1 MIIIVH
7 LFYQAS
13 SKRRNKRCRQ
23 YQKDLEMGRQRLKA
37 ERATCTFKATRTY
50 QLHAVSLRVSQNQRV
65 TANFNFQQPRVAYIL
80 TGKSHTPP
88 RDRWTRGCSLLI
100 FFFLGSNIQGG
111 IFNSLLHKHELVL
124 CPVVK
129 GERGPCGCRFYKLVF
144 VLFFFCTDL

>member
-80 TGKSHTPP
+80 TVKSHTPP

-100 FFFLGSNIQGG
+100 FFFWVQTFMEGYSTRSYTST
-111 IFNSLLHKHELVL
+111 SLCYVLWLREREVRAVAGFINWCLSCFFLHR
-124 CPVVK
+124 P
-129 GERGPCGCRFYKLVF
+129 
-144 VLFFFCTDL
+144 